1 MTQQNWY
8 ERLLHWWYV
17 KTGQETA
24 AQGTVTDN
32 HIGGAGPAIKVLL
45 LVAVSVSLLECA
57 ALYRVGRFVRSK
69 PNSETKTALKFS
81 VTEGV
86 FAESAAGRDWDE
98 KEIRIQ
104 WDDDQPVTVLA
115 VAANRQKE
123 WTQVSTIY
131 GEKKLP
137 LCLKFGD
144 TIYAGSFSEVSHTR
158 VLEVLIRTDRGDFTT
173 REIKHESTQ
182 RLRPNAPRTRSG
194 PPGSF

>member
-1 MTQQNWY
+1 MTQQNWRG
-8 ERLLHWWYV
+8 RLGHWWYIR
-17 KTGQETA
+17 TGQETA
-24 AQGTVTDN
+24 ALETVTDK
-32 HIGGAGPAIKVLL
+32 HIGGSGPAIKVLL
-45 LVAVSVSLLECA
+45 LVAVSVSLLECV
-57 ALYRVGRFVRSK
+57 ALYRVFRFARSK
-69 PNSETKTALKFS
+69 PNCALKFS
-81 VTEGV
+81 ITEGV

-104 WDDDQPVTVLA
+104 SDDDQLVTVLA

-158 VLEVLIRTDRGDFTT
+158 VLEVLIRTDRGDFTS
-173 REIKHESTQ
+173 RNIKHESTQ
-182 RLRPNAPRTRSG
+182 RLRPNAPRTKSF